1 MKTIIIG
8 LMALILISA
17 FSVAVM
23 AEEDISEFASEDLS
37 NVSEGTL
44 ISPSL
49 EENQTVDQ
57 ETTNEINDELNE
69 SVSIVDTTLA
79 RIDIWLT
86 FNQEKKAEK
95 ELKLARLELIR
106 AKVAALNNNTNA
118 MEKAL
123 AAHDRIIAKIQ
134 ERINSIDGKATKEGV
149 QNSVSK
155 LVGLERAIEVHEARI
170 AKLNEILASANLTD
184 EQIAKIQARLDKAV
198 NNTAHLK
205 DVEAAK
211 IDKLTTRLMA
221 IANITEEEAAAKIE
235 EIKDMQNLSAIKA
248 LVSEIKSARAEKIQ
262 ERLNERINEKAKEA
276 EENETE
282 VNLENETEQQQA
294 EAEENETE
302 TE

>member
-1 MKTIIIG
+1 MKTLIIG
-8 LMALILISA
+8 LIAVLMLSVLSAMAL
-17 FSVAVM
+17 
-23 AEEDISEFASEDLS
+23 AEEVADNE
-37 NVSEGTL
+37 NQTV
-44 ISPSL
+44 ISPAL
-49 EENQTVDQ
+49 EETNQTVDQ
-57 ETTNEINDELNE
+57 ETTNEINDELNG
-69 SVSIVDTTLA
+69 SASIIDTTIA
-79 RIDIWLT
+79 RIDIWFT

-106 AKVAALNNNTNA
+106 AKIAALNNNTNV

-123 AAHDRIIAKIQ
+123 AAHDKIIARIQ
-134 ERINSIDGKATKEGV
+134 ERIDAINGQTTKTGI

-184 EQIAKIQARLDKAV
+184 EQIAKIQARLDQAV

-221 IANITEEEAAAKIE
+221 IGNMTEEEATAKIQE
-235 EIKDMQNLSAIKA
+235 LKDAQNLSAVKA

-262 ERLNERINEKAKEA
+262 ERFNERIGKA

-282 VNLENETEQQQA
+282 QPRT
-294 EAEENETE
+294 EENETE
-302 TE
+302 SQ

>member
-8 LMALILISA
+8 LIAVLMLSVFSA
-17 FSVAVM
+17 MVL
-23 AEEDISEFASEDLS
+23 AEEATDNESQT
-37 NVSEGTL
+37 V
-44 ISPSL
+44 ISPGL
-49 EENQTVDQ
+49 EETNQTVDQ

-79 RIDIWLT
+79 RIDIWFT

-95 ELKLARLELIR
+95 ELKLARLELIK
-106 AKVAALNNNTNA
+106 AKIAALNNNTNA

-123 AAHDRIIAKIQ
+123 AAHDKIIAKIQ
-134 ERINSIDGKATKEGV
+134 ERINAIDGKATKEGV

-155 LVGLERAIEVHEARI
+155 LVGLERAIQVHEARI

-184 EQIAKIQARLDKAV
+184 EQIAKIQAKLDKAI
-198 NNTAHLK
+198 NNTAHLR

-211 IDKLTTRLMA
+211 IDKLSTRLMA
-221 IANITEEEAAAKIE
+221 IANMTEEEVNAKVQE
-235 EIKDMQNLSAIKA
+235 LKDAQNLSAIKA

-262 ERLNERINEKAKEA
+262 ERLKERARESNKSEE
-276 EENETE
+276 ESENETE

>member
-8 LMALILISA
+8 LIVVLMLSVFSA
-17 FSVAVM
+17 MVL
-23 AEEDISEFASEDLS
+23 AEEATDNESQT
-37 NVSEGTL
+37 V
-44 ISPSL
+44 ISPGL
-49 EENQTVDQ
+49 EETNQTVDQ
-57 ETTNEINDELNE
+57 ETTNEINDELNGSA
-69 SVSIVDTTLA
+69 SVVDTTLA

-106 AKVAALNNNTNA
+106 AKVAALNNNTRA

-123 AAHDRIIAKIQ
+123 AAHEKIIARIQ
-134 ERINSIDGKATKEGV
+134 ERIDAIDGKTTKAGV

-170 AKLNEILASANLTD
+170 AKLNEILAGANLTD
-184 EQIAKIQARLDKAV
+184 EQIAKIQARLDQAI

-221 IANITEEEAAAKIE
+221 IANLTEEEAAAKID
-235 EIKDMQNLSAIKA
+235 EIKDAQNLSAIKA

-262 ERLNERINEKAKEA
+262 ERLRERTREA

-282 VNLENETEQQQA
+282 QP

-302 TE
+302 ED